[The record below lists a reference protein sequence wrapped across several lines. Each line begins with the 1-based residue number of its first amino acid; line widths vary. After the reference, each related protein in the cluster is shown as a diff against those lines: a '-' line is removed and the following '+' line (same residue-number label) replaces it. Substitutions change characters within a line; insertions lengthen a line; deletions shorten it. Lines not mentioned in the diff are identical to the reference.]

1 MPPSA
6 HTRRSTSVR
15 AFLLGN
21 RLNALVVFLP
31 IALVLRASGA
41 SDILVFLTSALAV
54 VPLAGLIGATTEE
67 VARYVGP
74 GLGGFL
80 NATFG
85 NAAELI
91 IAVLALREGLT
102 EVVKA
107 SLVGSILGNLL
118 LVLGLSMLVGGWGRE
133 RQTFN
138 RTHVGVSAGLLLL
151 TVAAILLPDIYAET
165 LSSAAPL
172 RAPSILT
179 ISVLVSVVMLVT
191 YGASL
196 IFSLRTHRSLLGS
209 SHTEATTDPAKLTRS
224 SALLL
229 LLVATALT
237 AVAAEVLVGSI
248 EHAAQAIGL
257 SELFVGAVI
266 VAIVGNAAEHFSA
279 VLFARRNHMDLA
291 VGIALGSAAQVGLL
305 VAPIAVLVSL
315 VVGHPMALVF
325 DHFELGAVLFAVL
338 GVSFL
343 SLDGESNWFEGVL
356 LLAIYCVIAII
367 FFFVPSA
374 VVTPQ

>member
-1 MPPSA
+1 MA
-6 HTRRSTSVR
+6 HSTRSLPAYV
-15 AFLLGN
+15 AGN
-21 RLNALVVFLP
+21 RLNALVVFLV
-31 IALVLRASGA
+31 IAVLLRAIGA
-41 SDILVFLTSALAV
+41 SDVLVFIASALAV
-54 VPLAGLIGATTEE
+54 LPLAGLIGSATEQ
-67 VARYVGP
+67 VARYAGP

-107 SLVGSILGNLL
+107 SLTGSLLGNLL
-118 LVLGLSMLVGGWGRE
+118 LVLGLSMVVGGWGRD

-138 RTHVGVSAGLLLL
+138 RTHAGASAGLLLL
-151 TVAAILLPDIYAET
+151 TVAALLMPDIYAET
-165 LSSAAPL
+165 LSGFQPL
-172 RAPSILT
+172 QAPSILS
-179 ISVLVSVVMLVT
+179 ISVLVAIVMLVA
-191 YGASL
+191 YVASL
-196 IFSLRTHRSLLGS
+196 VFSLRTHRPLIGTTHDEMAQPELS
-209 SHTEATTDPAKLTRS
+209 SRDAV
-224 SALLL
+224 LL

-237 AVAAEVLVGSI
+237 SVAAEVLVGSI
-248 EHAAQAIGL
+248 EHAATAIGL
-257 SELFVGAVI
+257 SDLFVGAVV

-279 VLFARRNHMDLA
+279 VVFARRDHMDLS

-315 VVGHPMALVF
+315 MLGHPLVLVF
-325 DHFELGAVLFAVL
+325 DHFELGAMLFAVL

-356 LLAIYCVIAII
+356 LLAIYMVICII
-367 FFFVPSA
+367 FFYVPSTS
-374 VVTPQ
+374 VSP